1 MRKDKDCPYKRF
13 CNDSCSEC
21 DYHEVF
27 EAYRNKVE
35 RLKRKVAKLEGQL
48 AAAEPEKSMKRP
60 VELIIGGCRA
70 VADLDDIVATPDYVT
85 SRINESIKRL
95 QSTTIGDTIR
105 AMPDEQLAEFLNQW
119 ARKQNIWR
127 QDFGETLDYL
137 QSTAKEGRI
146 CID

>member
-70 VADLDDIVATPDYVT
+70 VADLDDSVATPDYVT
-85 SRINESIKRL
+85 SRINESIERL
-95 QSTTIGDTIR
+95 QSTTFGDTIR
-105 AMPDEQLAEFLNQW
+105 AMPDEQLAVFLATW
-119 ARKQNIWR
+119 AEKDNVWR
-127 QDFGETLDYL
+127 QDAGEVLAHL
-137 QSTAKEGRI
+137 QRTSKEGCI
-146 CID
+146 CIG

>member
-85 SRINESIKRL
+85 SRINESIERL
-95 QSTTIGDTIR
+95 QSTTFGDTIR
-105 AMPDEQLAEFLNQW
+105 AMPDEQLAVFLATW
-119 ARKQNIWR
+119 AEKDNVWR
-127 QDFGETLDYL
+127 QDAGEVLAHL
-137 QSTAKEGRI
+137 QSTIKEGCI
-146 CID
+146 CIG